1 MSSTSKTN
9 ILNVLAYIAVMA
21 VGIALLL
28 SWIFKAVGQGG
39 ALVTALNLIA
49 QCLAYLVVACYSF
62 SYARAKGVWWLVAW
76 VVAVV
81 LIVVFLILGI
91 A

>member
-1 MSSTSKTN
+1 MTSTRRTG
-9 ILNVLAYIAVMA
+9 ILNVLSYIAVIA
-21 VGIALLL
+21 VGVALLL
-28 SWIFKAVGQGG
+28 SWIFKMAGLAGQ
-39 ALVTALNLIA
+39 LVTALNIIA

-62 SYARAKGVWWLVAW
+62 SFARAKGIWWLIAW

-81 LIVVFLILGI
+81 LIVVFLVLGI